1 MTIGTHP
8 HRQDADKCTY
18 MRVAAMSQPNHITY
32 NTRWEMDP
40 ERATQG
46 MCTDGTTLTCFVSNG
61 SRSQSPLNRQ
71 ISQLYTNFSSYWI
84 YIPYSSRSHEAVCQ
98 NATLLEHVQ
107 TLTHGTQLLSPNS
120 LPVYSKLV
128 SHSFSKPDLDAIADH
143 KQYMYP
149 SSNLMVGIGSIPS
162 RMPNPIAE
170 ETFEGNLNDAR
181 AAGQSRFVFA
191 ISSTVIIQGTIIVQV
206 IRTLRSYSLAAP
218 DMLPPP
224 AGHGFNLSLFIRS
237 MMITRAYGSLKDDN
251 DLIEALTSNIIS
263 RYKTPEGA
271 RLSLFASRD
280 QSAQERFR
288 KKVLKAYDAVN

>member
-120 LPVYSKLV
+120 LPVYSKLG

-191 ISSTVIIQGTIIVQV
+191 ISSTVISQGTSIVQV

-224 AGHGFNLSLFIRS
+224 VGHGFNLSLFIRF
-237 MMITRAYGSLKDDN
+237 MMITRACGSLKDDN